1 MSKVKFVLD
10 PAPTFK
16 ATVNIPVH
24 GGETAPV
31 VFEFKHRDREA
42 LEVFTKGVGDRP
54 VEESVLEVAV
64 GWELDD
70 PFDAESV
77 KKLCKNYM
85 GAPSAIADTYYR
97 EIYQRRLGN

>member
-24 GGETAPV
+24 GGTTAPV

-42 LEVFTKGVGDRP
+42 LEQFTKSVGERP
-54 VEESVLEVAV
+54 VEDTVMDVAV
-64 GWELDD
+64 GWDLEDS
-70 PFDAESV
+70 FDADSI

-85 GAPSAIADTYYR
+85 GAPSAIADAYYG